1 MITDNSDGRYFG
13 FADPDGSFMIDMD
26 RVAKIVYSY
35 ERSTQVGLFSRRKK
49 IIDPSKSWSD
59 DLVLPDIYTY
69 ETDWAKVA
77 ELGKT
82 RASEYIQSLC
92 LNDLSFQSH
101 QNSVAVPLYN
111 QLVYLC
117 QQTKSNM
124 DRYHQKLSAVS
135 QESMRGVE
143 SNVSNWDT
151 AIDLAKFFRDRS
163 ADALIIGGTILPP
176 AKFAGAVLKVA
187 GKYQDTGSIGQA
199 AFEGVANIVF
209 MSIPDPSGKRGKI
222 VLLLA
227 KSVTDGAKV
236 YLEKGNIEKAIA
248 AGLISGV
255 SDGVLGKVLETG
267 AAKKIFIKAA
277 LPIRTSVVSNEIALR
292 HTLDKILPTM
302 YSRSSRAA
310 IDLSKKVVAYAPEQA
325 VKKSLSWVASNVLSS
340 KGNKNQSKSV
350 LNAPIFSDIDQMD
363 VGVYSVDT

>member
-1 MITDNSDGRYFG
+1 
-13 FADPDGSFMIDMD
+13 MIDMD

-35 ERSTQVGLFSRRKK
+35 ERSIQVGLLSRRTEF
-49 IIDPSKSWSD
+49 IDPSKSWFD

-69 ETDWAKVA
+69 ETDWTKVT

-82 RASEYIQSLC
+82 RAAEHIQSLC
-92 LNDLSFQSH
+92 LNDLPFQSH
-101 QNSVAVPLYN
+101 KNSVAVPLYN
-111 QLVYLC
+111 KLVHLC

-135 QESMRGVE
+135 RESMCGIE
-143 SNVSNWDT
+143 KNISNWGTVKDSAKT
-151 AIDLAKFFRDRS
+151 VRDLS
-163 ADALIIGGTILPP
+163 ADVLIIGGTIFPP
-176 AKFAGAVLKVA
+176 AKFVGAALKVV

-199 AFEGVANIVF
+199 AFEGVANIFF

-227 KSVTDGAKV
+227 KSITDGAKV
-236 YLEKGNIEKAIA
+236 YLEKGDIEKAIS

-277 LPIRTSVVSNEIALR
+277 LPIRGLVVSNKIALR
-292 HTLDKILPTM
+292 HTVGKALPTM

-310 IDLSKKVVAYAPEQA
+310 TDLSKKVVAYAPEQA

-363 VGVYSVDT
+363 VGVYSMDT